1 MKILSAIVRFF
12 GRVLAN
18 LIAMGLYGI
27 IFGCIVLIL
36 AFSYFSR
43 DLPDYSTLETYNP
56 PIVTR
61 LYAADGK
68 LMAEY
73 ATQKRVYV
81 PLTGIPKTV
90 IQAFLSAEDKDF
102 YSHPGVDFRGLA
114 RAILQNLENYGEG
127 RSMVGG
133 STITQQ
139 VVKNFLLSN
148 EKTVT
153 RKIREAILSFRIT
166 QTFSKDRILEL
177 YLNEIYLGQGSYGV
191 AAAALNYFNKS
202 LDELTVEEAA
212 FLAALPK
219 APANYDPR
227 FYYERAKA
235 RRDAGIMRM
244 AEDGYITDAQAR
256 QYMQIPIMVR
266 KRDATEIA
274 QADFFS
280 EEVRRELAQ
289 KYGSNIL
296 YEGGLY
302 VKTTLDPM
310 MQTWADN
317 ALRDAL
323 IAYDRRHGYR
333 GPVRKITDMKTAQ
346 KQLLDFGKQA
356 IPRYN
361 GERLAV
367 VTQVDNDKA
376 RIAFDDNGTAI
387 IPLDEV
393 KWARKKISSGQRGP
407 QITKVTEVLTL
418 GDVIVAKPVDVKQG
432 VYGLQQIP
440 EINGGLVAL
449 DPHSGRVLAMSG
461 GYSYG
466 GTEFNRVTQAWRQP
480 GSAFKPFVYLT
491 ALENG
496 FNPSSVVLDAPVSLS
511 QGEGL
516 PMWTPQ
522 NYKDEY
528 LGPATLR
535 VGLEKSRNTMTVR
548 IAQAL
553 GIEKI
558 MATAERF
565 GIYDKTQRNF
575 SVVLGAQ
582 ETTLLRLANAYAM
595 LVNGGKKV
603 TPSLIER
610 IDDRNGKTIFRRDTR
625 ICSNCHHEGDT
636 MVLDANPP
644 LPTDTREQILDPRV
658 AFQITYMMQGVVE
671 RGTATKA
678 KVIGKTLAGKT
689 GTTNDSR
696 DVWFIGFSPDL
707 VAGIY
712 VGFDQPHTLGG
723 RETGGSTALPGF
735 IDFMQHAL
743 ENVPSKPFKAPSGI
757 QFVKVNLKTG
767 RPPYPDYFT
776 GEVPAGPTILEAFK
790 EGEDPGET
798 PNSLQTDWGNG
809 EFQTGPSEEQPDQGG
824 WQPQQDERQRERW
837 IQRYGTTGTGNARM
851 PQGNPY
857 DPESQ
862 QRYREPT
869 PDRGG
874 YGAPPS
880 DRKPVNPDVGTG
892 GLY

>member
-1 MKILSAIVRFF
+1 MKIISALFRFI
-12 GRVLAN
+12 GRTMAN

-27 IFGCIVLIL
+27 VFGGMLLVL
-36 AFSYFSR
+36 AFAYFSK
-43 DLPDYSTLETYNP
+43 DLPDYRTLEEYNP

-61 LYAADGK
+61 LYASDGK
-68 LMAEY
+68 LLAEY
-73 ATQKRVYV
+73 AIERRVYV
-81 PLTGIPKTV
+81 PLSAIPKTV

-114 RAILQNLENYGEG
+114 RAVVTNLENFGEG

-227 FYYERAKA
+227 FHYDRAKA
-235 RRDAGIMRM
+235 RRDAGLMRM
-244 AEDGYITDAQAR
+244 AEDGYITEAEAR
-256 QYMQIPIMVR
+256 SYMQIPITVR

-274 QADFFS
+274 RADFFA
-280 EEVRRELAQ
+280 EEVRRELAE
-289 KYGSNIL
+289 KYGSNVL

-302 VKTTLDPM
+302 VKTTLDPEL
-310 MQTWADN
+310 QKWADR

-333 GPVRKITDMKTAQ
+333 GPIAKITDMTHAQ
-346 KQLLDFGKQA
+346 AKLVEYGRQE
-356 IPRYN
+356 IPRYD

-367 VTQVDNDKA
+367 VTQVEPEKA
-376 RIAFDDNGTAI
+376 RITFDDNTTAV
-387 IPLDEV
+387 IPLAEV
-393 KWARKKISSGQRGP
+393 KWARRKLDNNSRGP
-407 QITKVTEVLTL
+407 KITSVADVLAI
-418 GDVIVAKPVDVKQG
+418 GDVIVAKPVDAKQG

-466 GTEFNRVTQAWRQP
+466 GTEFNRVTQARRQP

-528 LGPATLR
+528 LGPTTLR

-548 IAQAL
+548 LAQAL
-553 GIEKI
+553 GIEN
-558 MATAERF
+558 MMQTAERF
-565 GIYDKTQRNF
+565 GIYDQTQRNF

-582 ETTLLRLANAYAM
+582 ETTLLRLTNAYAM

-603 TPSLIER
+603 APSLIER

-625 ICSNCHHEGDT
+625 PCTRCVQQGHT
-636 MVLDANPP
+636 TVLEATPP
-644 LPTDTREQILDPRV
+644 LPADTREQIVDPRV
-658 AFQITYMMQGVVE
+658 AYQVTYMMQGVVE

-678 KVIGKTLAGKT
+678 KVIGKPLAGKT

-712 VGFDQPHTLGG
+712 VGFDQPRSLGG

-735 IDFMQHAL
+735 VEFMQHAL
-743 ENVPSKPFKAPSGI
+743 ENVPSKPFRVPSGI
-757 QFVKVNLKTG
+757 NFVKVNLKTG
-767 RPPYPDYFT
+767 RPPLPDYFT
-776 GEVPAGPTILEAFK
+776 GQYPEGPTILEAFK
-790 EGEDPGET
+790 EGEDPGDMPDT
-798 PNSLQTDWGNG
+798 LYTDWGQG
-809 EFQTGPSEEQPDQGG
+809 EFETGAPQDDTSAGS
-824 WQPQQDERQRERW
+824 WQPAQDERYRDRW
-837 IQRYGTTGTGNARM
+837 VQRYGTTGRGNARM
-851 PQGNPY
+851 PEGNPY
-857 DPESQ
+857 
-862 QRYREPT
+862 EPSR
-869 PDRGG
+869 PSGG
-874 YGAPPS
+874 DGYNPPPTE
-880 DRKPVNPDVGTG
+880 RKPINPDVGTG